1 MVVALV
7 SEDRAG
13 AIVSTRSP
21 FLCRLDATFS
31 RKEVQRQSNVESC
44 PARQVVGEKC
54 RNRVRWT
61 PGLRELPRRRAVS
74 DTGSKSTGWLALVA
88 LATAQFVMVLDQSVM
103 NVSISALVKD
113 FDTTVSTIQ
122 AVITL
127 YCLVMAMLIMT
138 GAKIG
143 DIIGRRRAFVIGLII
158 YACGS
163 ALTAASQTVF
173 TLALGWSILE
183 GIGAGLVLPAL
194 AALIAGNF
202 EGPRR
207 KVAYAIIGGVAGAGI
222 AIGPILGGWATTNV
236 TWRIVFVGEV
246 VLVAFIL
253 IMTPKVKDAVRPDP
267 VPKLDYVGSVLSASG
282 LGLFVFGVLESSTWG
297 WLKPKNSPITIFGFS
312 LTIFVMAAGL
322 ALIWA
327 FVTWQRHREETN
339 RDPLV
344 HLSLARVSS
353 VRAGLIG
360 LFSQNLILMG
370 VFFVIPLY
378 LQLVLGLDALQTG
391 IKMLPISITM
401 FLTAAAGSRLS
412 NRFPVRSI
420 VRAGLVVTIAGC
432 LILLT
437 TIQPTLSN
445 AGFALGMAVLGI
457 GMGLMVSQLGN
468 VVQSSVE
475 DSGRSEAGG
484 LQYTGQQLGS
494 SLGVA
499 LIGAIVLM
507 GLTSTFISNV
517 EKDSRISSEVAAQVG
532 VAAGN
537 NTNFVSSDEV
547 HAAATEAGLD
557 SASATAIVEDYEAA
571 QLRSL
576 KAGLLAAS
584 LLALLSLALTRE
596 LPHERVVRRRK
607 ETSTEVQERRRS
619 AAGDSS

>member
-1 MVVALV
+1 L
-7 SEDRAG
+7 
-13 AIVSTRSP
+13 
-21 FLCRLDATFS
+21 
-31 RKEVQRQSNVESC
+31 
-44 PARQVVGEKC
+44 
-54 RNRVRWT
+54 
-61 PGLRELPRRRAVS
+61 S
-74 DTGSKSTGWLALVA
+74 DSSAKSKGWLALVA

-113 FDTTVSTIQ
+113 FNTSVSTIQ

-163 ALTAASQTVF
+163 ALTAVSQTVF
-173 TLALGWSILE
+173 QLALGWSVLE

-236 TWRIVFVGEV
+236 TWRIVFAGEV
-246 VLVAFIL
+246 LLVAFIL
-253 IMTPKVKDAVRPDP
+253 IMTPKVMDARRPGP
-267 VPKLDYVGSVLSASG
+267 APKLDYVGSVLSASG

-297 WLKPKNSPITIFGFS
+297 WVQPKNSPITIFGFS
-312 LTIFVMAAGL
+312 LTLFVMAAGL
-322 ALIWA
+322 GLVWG
-327 FVTWQRHREETN
+327 FVTWQRHREETDK
-339 RDPLV
+339 DPLV
-344 HLSLARVSS
+344 HLSLARVPS
-353 VRAGLIG
+353 VRSGLIG

-378 LQLVLGLDALQTG
+378 LQLVLGLDALETG
-391 IKMLPISITM
+391 IKMLPVSITM
-401 FLTAAAGSRLS
+401 FLTSAVGSRLS
-412 NRFPVRSI
+412 NRFPVRTI
-420 VRAGLVVTIAGC
+420 VRSGLFVTVAGS
-432 LILLT
+432 LILLS

-445 AGFALGMAVLGI
+445 AGFAVGMGVLGI

-468 VVQSSVE
+468 VVQSSVD

-499 LIGAIVLM
+499 LIGSIVLI
-507 GLTSTFISNV
+507 GLTSNFITNV
-517 EKDSRISSEVAAQVG
+517 EKDPRISSEVAAQVG

-537 NTNFVSSDEV
+537 NTNFVSSDQV
-547 HAAATEAGLD
+547 HAAATAAGLD
-557 SASATAIVEDYEAA
+557 SASTAAVVEDYEVA

-576 KAGLLAAS
+576 KAGLLAAG
-584 LLALLSLALTRE
+584 LLALLSLAFTKE
-596 LPHERVVRRRK
+596 LPHEQPARTK
-607 ETSTEVQERRRS
+607 KDPQP
-619 AAGDSS
+619 APL